1 MNSSQEESIFS
12 RVLASQ
18 SSFMNMDEESSGLA
32 KTSLNAINHGHNSN
46 EKPVPVI
53 KAQANSSI
61 SNDEIKAFGTSFHMA
76 KARGFEV
83 IVDAEGRINYT
94 KLLERITGDRQK
106 LKHICNDNSGVL
118 TIIRSYD
125 EEKLLAWKEKFRS
138 NSMVGN
144 PTIAQEDK
152 ISSLSRSVQ
161 KGSSHENSIVDMNDK
176 EGLNSM
182 PGFPGIK
189 PEDKNSFLSSSAQN
203 TPGHENS
210 TLDMKD
216 KEGLDSM
223 GTFAPIAQEG
233 KNSFPE
239 TMTVSQLKQAGIFIE
254 HRGKPNN
261 ILGC

>member
-12 RVLASQ
+12 CVLASQ
-18 SSFMNMDEESSGLA
+18 SSFMNMDEESSGLV
-32 KTSLNAINHGHNSN
+32 KTSLNIINQGHNSN

-53 KAQANSSI
+53 KAQVNSSI

-106 LKHICNDNSGVL
+106 LKDLCKDNSGVM

-125 EEKLLAWKEKFRS
+125 EDKLLAWNEKFGL
-138 NSMVGN
+138 NLMGGN
-144 PTIAQEDK
+144 PPIKPEGKNSFLSSLAQDSSSHENSTLDMNDKEGLDLMPTFAGIKPECK

-161 KGSSHENSIVDMNDK
+161 KGSSYENDEVDRNDK

-182 PGFPGIK
+182 GAK
-189 PEDKNSFLSSSAQN
+189 V
-203 TPGHENS
+203 
-210 TLDMKD
+210 
-216 KEGLDSM
+216 
-223 GTFAPIAQEG
+223 PIAQNG
-233 KNSFPE
+233 KNSLPE
-239 TMTVSQLKQAGIFIE
+239 TMTVSEFI
-254 HRGKPNN
+254 
-261 ILGC
+261 